1 MPGLLLGEPDV
12 AAAPQPPLPR
22 EPGLTDAGR
31 RRIFVVSDPAAEL
44 WLARLDAIAEPLA
57 GLEAADALSPAGDL
71 EGLDASRRAARLL
84 LRRLVARMFGRG
96 VAAQPFA
103 TGAHGKP
110 SLPGL
115 AGDFNLS
122 HTLAAGYGPVALIG
136 LGRVRAIGV
145 DVEPLRTVRIDARRR
160 SMIVAAAQHVCGAP
174 RRCRENDDARI
185 VQAWARLEA
194 WGKPMAVHRTDA
206 HAFWCARPGGAF
218 LRAGRCGAGE
228 RGDLTVSDVDA
239 GPSLFAAVALMRG
252 ETIPPVRHLRDAA
265 ELVSAL
271 AGGEAVGKSG
281 V

>member
-1 MPGLLLGEPDV
+1 M
-12 AAAPQPPLPR
+12 
-22 EPGLTDAGR
+22 
-31 RRIFVVSDPAAEL
+31 VSDPAAEL

-160 SMIVAAAQHVCGAP
+160 SMIVAAAQHVSCGAP
-174 RRCRENDDARI
+174 LPENDDARI

-194 WGKPMAVHRTDA
+194 WGKADGRGIGRTLTHFGVLGPAARSFAPADAVPA
-206 HAFWCARPGGAF
+206 
-218 LRAGRCGAGE
+218 E

-281 V
+281 VDLAAGAGQKGPHRSVAQPG